1 MRGHGVS
8 PGIAVGHALVIER
21 RSVPIFRI
29 LVPAAGVEGE
39 VARLQRAVAL
49 SRQQLMAI
57 RDRVEREVGRPHAY
71 IFDAHLLMLEDP
83 LLVERAAAVVRADGV
98 NAEWAVRTVSEQLR
112 SLFDVLSDPYMS
124 ERRTDLD
131 DVQGRILLNLRGAA
145 DAPSLS
151 RLPGSFV
158 VVAEELLPSEAA
170 ELDWERVL
178 AVATD
183 QGSPT
188 HHTSILARSLGI
200 PAVVGLVDACRR
212 IPPGALV
219 VVDGSRGEVIVEPS
233 APMLAGLR
241 ATQERDREEDV
252 ALESIRGLPCVTRD
266 GVRVHLLANAEF
278 TEEAETAVQHGAEG
292 IGLFRSEY
300 LLGRSGRWPSEDH
313 QVEVYRRLLDRMR
326 PWPVTVRTWDIAAE
340 DLAPG
345 GPSSANPALGQ
356 RASRLIERDPAPFRA
371 QLRALMRAAEDGPLR
386 LMFPFIAG
394 PSDLRTVLD
403 LLEDARASLRAEG
416 LPCGE
421 RMSVGVTIEV
431 PSAAVTADL
440 LAPHVDFF
448 TIGTNDLIQ
457 YLLAVDRVDPRVA
470 PLYQPLHPAVLRTIA
485 GIVAAGA
492 MAGLPVSVCGEMA
505 SDPLNAV
512 VLVGLGVHELS
523 MSAGAI
529 PRVKTVLRSVAEED
543 ARRLAS
549 IAMGLPTAA
558 AIETMLRRELARAL
572 APAPTA
578 SAGAGARKAR
588 N

>member
-1 MRGHGVS
+1 MMRGQGVS

-29 LVPAAGVEGE
+29 LVPAQGVDGE

-49 SRQQLMAI
+49 SREQLLAI
-57 RDRVEREVGRPHAY
+57 RDRVAREVGRPHAY

-83 LLVERAAAVVRADGV
+83 LLVERAADVVRADGV
-98 NAEWAVRTVSEQLR
+98 NAEWALRTVSEQLR
-112 SLFDVLSDPYMS
+112 ALFDVLSDPYMS

-212 IPPGALV
+212 IPPGTLV
-219 VVDGSRGEVIVEPS
+219 VVDGSRGEVILEPS
-233 APMLAGLR
+233 APMLAGFR
-241 ATQERDREEDV
+241 ATQERDRQEDV

-278 TEEAETAVQHGAEG
+278 TDEADTVVQHGAEG

-300 LLGRSGRWPSEDH
+300 LLGRSGRWPSEEQ
-313 QVEVYRRLLDRMR
+313 QVEVYRRLLDRLR

-340 DLAPG
+340 DLTPG

-356 RASRLIERDPAPFRA
+356 RASRLIERDPAPFRV
-371 QLRALMRAAEDGPLR
+371 QLRALLRASEDGPLR
-386 LMFPFIAG
+386 VMFPFVTG
-394 PSDLRTVLD
+394 PSDLRTVLAVLD
-403 LLEDARASLRAEG
+403 EARASLRAEG
-416 LPCGE
+416 LPSGE

-457 YLLAVDRVDPRVA
+457 YLLAVDRVDPRVSS
-470 PLYQPLHPAVLRTIA
+470 LYEPLHPAVLRTIA

-505 SDPLNAV
+505 SDPLHAV

-523 MSAGAI
+523 MSPGAI
-529 PRVKTVLRSVAEED
+529 PRVKAVLRGVAAED

-549 IAMGLPTAA
+549 IAMGLPTAI

-572 APAPTA
+572 SPAPV
-578 SAGAGARKAR
+578 R
-588 N
+588 